1 MGGGVKK
8 LSANSSS
15 FRWCMNMAEI
25 NWLRIRHTASE
36 GNPALERE
44 HVHQDSYS

>member
-1 MGGGVKK
+1 MKK
-8 LSANSSS
+8 LSVNSSS

-25 NWLRIRHTASE
+25 RVMQNWLRIRHTGLE

-44 HVHQDSYS
+44 CVH